1 MDYSRL
7 KKKKK
12 KEKVGYHDL
21 LVYKCS
27 IFYLVYVWGFFLGGG
42 IVMTSFSV
50 CKILHVD
57 TNKPVLLFTGA
68 LYV

>member
-12 KEKVGYHDL
+12 KKKWVIMTFWFINVLYFIWFMFG
-21 LVYKCS
+21 V
-27 IFYLVYVWGFFLGGG
+27 FFGGG